1 MRFPVADSLLGMTT
15 LIAPIR
21 AAAGADLLRV
31 ALKLDAAV
39 TAVNGFV
46 YLAGF
51 ALLDSV
57 LGVPQALLIGVGAF
71 LLVYAAFV
79 RRLAS
84 AAQPNRVAV
93 TAVIAANVLWAVDSV
108 ILLAVDGF
116 SPTLAGQIV
125 VAIQA
130 AGVAGLAAL
139 QYAGLRRA

>member
-1 MRFPVADSLLGMTT
+1 MTT
-15 LIAPIR
+15 LTASLRTTSGPALLR
-21 AAAGADLLRV
+21 AALG
-31 ALKLDAAV
+31 LDAIV
-39 TAVNGFV
+39 TAASAVA

-51 ALLDSV
+51 ALLDSA
-57 LGVPQALLIGVGAF
+57 LGVPQALLLGVGAF

-79 RRLAS
+79 ARLAT
-84 AAQPNRVAV
+84 ADRPNRAAVAG
-93 TAVIAANVLWAVDSV
+93 VIAANVVWAIDSV

-125 VAIQA
+125 VAVQA